1 MTQALYAHINNK
13 TIKKK
18 EIVFSGS
25 DVNMQISLGY
35 FVIPETAICQRP
47 WGHIN
52 GTKEST

>member
-1 MTQALYAHINNK
+1 LYAHINNK